1 MLNKI
6 WIIMIVSGFF
16 VSTVCGHAQEATN
29 AFISGAKEAVDLFLV
44 LMGSV
49 AMWCGFMK
57 IAEKSGLV
65 DSMAEKIMPLLKFL
79 FPAVPKK
86 SRAMKYI
93 ALNMAAN
100 FFGLGWAATPSG
112 IMAVKELYEM
122 EGRKSYAANSICMF
136 MVINMSSIQ
145 LISVNIISYRL
156 KYGSVDPAA
165 IVLPGIIA
173 TSVSTITAVAACKI
187 FERGKI

>member
-6 WIIMIVSGFF
+6 WIFMIASGFF
-16 VSTVCGHAQEATN
+16 VSSLVGNAQEAAN
-29 AFISGAKEAVDLFLV
+29 ALIGGAKEAVEIFIV

-49 AMWCGFMK
+49 AMWSGFMK

-65 DSMAEKIMPLLKFL
+65 DAMAEKIMPLLRLL
-79 FPAVPKK
+79 FPDVPKK

-122 EGRKSYAANSICMF
+122 EGRQEYATNSISMF
-136 MVINMSSIQ
+136 MIINMSSIQ
-145 LISVNIISYRL
+145 LVSVNIISYRL
-156 KYGSVDPAA
+156 KYGSVDPGI
-165 IVLPGIIA
+165 IVLPGILA
-173 TSVSTITAVAACKI
+173 TAVSTITAVFACKI
-187 FERGKI
+187 FERRM